1 MHARLFVAVALVLGA
16 AGWTRTAA
24 AQGGTPGAA
33 SAAPRQQQEVRGRI
47 AHVDEAQREIVLDA
61 GDATTQVKVAKEAKI
76 TIDGSAGKF
85 SDLKRGEEVRASLDR
100 TGDELQVV
108 RIEVLRKRK

>member
-1 MHARLFVAVALVLGA
+1 MHARLFVAAALVLGA
-16 AGWTRTAA
+16 GGWTRTAA
-24 AQGGTPGAA
+24 AQGGSPGAA
-33 SAAPRQQQEVRGRI
+33 TAQRQQQEVRGRI